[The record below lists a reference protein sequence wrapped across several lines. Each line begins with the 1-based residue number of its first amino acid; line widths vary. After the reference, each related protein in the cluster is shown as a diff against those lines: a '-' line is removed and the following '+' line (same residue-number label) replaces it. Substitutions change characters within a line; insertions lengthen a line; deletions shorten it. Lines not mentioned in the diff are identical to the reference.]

1 MTEKESSEC
10 HKTLDFRK
18 THASSSCKAI
28 WRKGLAVLPLH
39 HHVSPPLSL
48 SHLFQ
53 FVMLY
58 FSLKRA
64 RLLVSGPI

>member
-1 MTEKESSEC
+1 MSYPP
-10 HKTLDFRK
+10 
-18 THASSSCKAI
+18 CKAI
-28 WRKGLAVLPLH
+28 WRKGLVVVLLL
-39 HHVSPPLSL
+39 HVSSPLSL

-64 RLLVSGPI
+64 RLLVSGRI